1 MPTARAVRIEGA
13 GGPEVL
19 RLGELEVR
27 DPGYQ
32 EVLVEV
38 AAAGLNR
45 ADTLQRRGYDPAPP
59 GAVADVPGLEFAGTV
74 SAVGAEV
81 TAVRVGQRVMGI
93 TAGGAMATYL
103 IAHERELIPV
113 PDNLG
118 LEDAAAIPE
127 VFLTAYDALFEQASV
142 GLGDN
147 VLIHSVGSGIG
158 TAALQLCRVAGA
170 HPFGT
175 SRTQAKLNRCA
186 ALGLEHG
193 ILVTEGRF
201 ADELRVLTGDR
212 LADVILDTVGGA
224 YLEENVR
231 ALGHRGR
238 MVVIGLLGGV
248 KGTAVLGNLLPRRAS
263 ITGTVLRNR
272 HLEEKIT
279 LAQHFASRV
288 LPLFASGRLTPIVDD
303 VLPMEQ
309 VAEAHRRMEA
319 NETFGKLVLRW

>member
-1 MPTARAVRIEGA
+1 MPTARAVLIEGA

-19 RLGELEVR
+19 RLGHLEVR

-45 ADTLQRRGYDPAPP
+45 ADILQRRGFYPAPP
-59 GAVADVPGLEFAGTV
+59 GAAADVPGLEFAGTV
-74 SAVGAEV
+74 AALGEGGSSVAVGD
-81 TAVRVGQRVMGI
+81 RVMGI
-93 TAGGAMATYL
+93 TGGGAMATHL
-103 IAHERELIPV
+103 VAHERELIPV
-113 PDNLG
+113 PRGIG

-127 VFLTAYDALFEQASV
+127 VFLTAYDALFEQAKV

-147 VLIHSVGSGIG
+147 VLLHSVGSGIG
-158 TAALQLCRVAGA
+158 TAALQLVLAAGA

-193 ILVTEGRF
+193 ILVEEGRF
-201 ADELRVLTGDR
+201 ADQLRVLTADR
-212 LADVILDTVGGA
+212 LADIILDTVGGA

-231 ALGHRGR
+231 ALAHRGR
-238 MVVIGLLGGV
+238 MVVIGLMGGV
-248 KGTAVLGNLLPRRAS
+248 KGTAILGNLLPKRAS

-272 HLEEKIT
+272 HLEEKIA

-288 LPLFASGRLTPIVDD
+288 SPLFESGRLKPIVDD
-303 VLPMEQ
+303 VLPMDQ
-309 VAEAHRRMEA
+309 VADAHRRMEA